1 MSSNS
6 NFCVDLIDLEALAE
20 RYHVFA
26 IGFIEDAVKGIV
38 NEKPLAVFS
47 MPREP
52 GALRILASNVVDLSC
67 RRHRLQETAGLRF
80 LALDLSPHLKDRRKI
95 SLCLQKRKEAQSKLS
110 QL

>member
-38 NEKPLAVFS
+38 NEKPLSSVFYAE
-47 MPREP
+47 RAG
-52 GALRILASNVVDLSC
+52 GASDLGFECGGPVMSPAQASRDGRS
-67 RRHRLQETAGLRF
+67 QIF
-80 LALDLSPHLKDRRKI
+80 SP
-95 SLCLQKRKEAQSKLS
+95 
-110 QL
+110 

>member
-1 MSSNS
+1 MLLNSKISYNAYTQRLVTVGDFFGDLGTLNRLKVLHGMSSNS

-20 RYHVFA
+20 RYHV
-26 IGFIEDAVKGIV
+26 
-38 NEKPLAVFS
+38 
-47 MPREP
+47 
-52 GALRILASNVVDLSC
+52 
-67 RRHRLQETAGLRF
+67 F